1 VQVVSSLNQAFK
13 LLLEAMSLIYTCRR
27 YTKAACELMR
37 YIFSSS
43 HSTAVVWLW
52 ETEHSV
58 FVKGK
63 LLDFVIA
70 NGIKK
75 HSSRNNDN
83 AQH

>member
-1 VQVVSSLNQAFK
+1 
-13 LLLEAMSLIYTCRR
+13 
-27 YTKAACELMR
+27 MR

-63 LLDFVIA
+63 LLGFVIA

-75 HSSRNNDN
+75 QSSRNNDN